1 MSAAT
6 MRIGVM
12 GGTFD
17 PIHLGHLRAAE
28 EIYWAFELDRITFV
42 PAARPP
48 HKEEEFEASALHRY
62 EMVSLAT
69 VYTPYFS
76 VSPIELSRPG
86 RSYSVETL
94 REFRKLY
101 GEESVI
107 YFIMGVDAFLDIA
120 TWKEARELLALAQ
133 VIVTARPG
141 WRLDEVER
149 SMTSEHRQLLGNP
162 RFEYVNISDI
172 TRETA
177 KAHHEPR
184 PVLLVEVVSLDI
196 SSSEIR
202 QLVKEGRS
210 IRYLVADTV
219 AAYIGK
225 NRLYH
230 SGRKGQ

>member
-1 MSAAT
+1 
-6 MRIGVM
+6 
-12 GGTFD
+12 
-17 PIHLGHLRAAE
+17 
-28 EIYWAFELDRITFV
+28 
-42 PAARPP
+42 
-48 HKEEEFEASALHRY
+48 
-62 EMVSLAT
+62 
-69 VYTPYFS
+69 
-76 VSPIELSRPG
+76 
-86 RSYSVETL
+86 
-94 REFRKLY
+94 
-101 GEESVI
+101 
-107 YFIMGVDAFLDIA
+107 
-120 TWKEARELLALAQ
+120 
-133 VIVTARPG
+133 
-141 WRLDEVER
+141 
-149 SMTSEHRQLLGNP
+149 MTSEQRQLLGNP

>member
-1 MSAAT
+1 MH
-6 MRIGVM
+6 IGVM

-28 EIYWAFELDRITFV
+28 EIYWAFALDRITFV

-149 SMTSEHRQLLGNP
+149 SMTSEQRQLLGNP

>member
-1 MSAAT
+1 MH
-6 MRIGVM
+6 IGVM

-48 HKEEEFEASALHRY
+48 HKEEELEASALHRY

-101 GEESVI
+101 GAESVI

-149 SMTSEHRQLLGNP
+149 SMTSEQRQLLGNP

-177 KAHHEPR
+177 KVHHEPR

>member
-1 MSAAT
+1 

-48 HKEEEFEASALHRY
+48 HKEEELEASALHRY

-101 GEESVI
+101 GAESVI

-149 SMTSEHRQLLGNP
+149 SMTSEQRQLLGNP

-177 KAHHEPR
+177 KVHHEPR